1 MLSESKEFRGLSA
14 YLSPIAVLGL
24 AVGCS
29 VGWGSFVMPGTVFL
43 PSAGPLGAV
52 IGMALGTALMMVIG
66 LNYHYLMQRYPNA
79 GGAYAYV
86 SKICNY
92 DHGFLCAWFLVLT
105 YVAVV
110 WANASA
116 FCLIGRNL
124 LHGLFQVGGHY
135 TVAGYDVYTGEIAVT
150 LVALAALALVSIGGK
165 RLASRINTV
174 LAVVLVLGIAAGLA
188 AVFSANPDAA
198 VKAFTPLFAEGPAR
212 AVQVF
217 GILALAPWAFVGFE
231 SVSHSVEEFAFK
243 RRWTVWIIGAAL
255 VLGAFCY
262 ISLTIIAASTVPPGC
277 SNWSEY
283 VARIG
288 EYKGIEGLPVFYAV
302 EKAVGSYG
310 AELLCFATFAAI
322 ATGLIGNLIAAS
334 RLVYAMSRDEIVP
347 QWFSRLSADGTPR
360 NAMLFIVALS
370 LFVPFV
376 GRTAIGWIVDVTTIG
391 ACVAYGYVSYCALVQ
406 AKGEGCRHVMASGAV
421 GLAASVAFTVYFLV
435 PQLWSLGAFAP
446 ESYLVLAA
454 WSIVGVLYFRRVI
467 GEDKAH
473 RFGKTT
479 VTWLVMMALIF
490 FTSLT
495 WVKQATHRVAG
506 EVMQRIG
513 DFYAGGGSGA
523 GSAGEGGFISRQM
536 THVGDALMRYS
547 LVQMLLVMLALYI
560 MFNIYRHLMRRERR
574 AEMERVRAE
583 SSSRAKSVFLSN
595 MSHDIRTPMNAI
607 VGYTALAGREG
618 TTMEQMRGYLAKI
631 GSASDHLLA
640 LINDILEMSRIEAG
654 RMELEPVAIDIGAF
668 VRETYDMFRP
678 QTEAKGVTLSYDI
691 ANLSHRHV
699 MCDGN
704 RLNRIMI
711 NLLGNAVKFT
721 PSGGSVKI
729 TLAEVAGSGKET
741 GGRARYELRVKD
753 SGIGMSPEFA
763 DHVFDSF
770 SRERTS
776 TVRGI
781 EGTGLGMAITKSL
794 VDLMG
799 GDIKVSTARGKGTEF
814 TITVDFEIASGP
826 AAGKGEAAAKED
838 EGGIDFSGK
847 RILLA
852 EDNEINRE
860 IAVEV
865 LADAGFDVDS
875 AENGQV
881 AFEKVRDGGARRYDA
896 VVMDVQMPIMGG
908 YEATR
913 AIRALGVAGVS
924 DVPIVALSAN
934 AFESDVKAALA
945 AGMDAHVAKPLH
957 IPELMAALSKII
969 YNRRANAADTNRKEK
984 GTDAEQTA

>member
-1 MLSESKEFRGLSA
+1 MLSENKEFRGLSA
-14 YLSPIAVLGL
+14 YLSPFAVLAL

-29 VGWGSFVMPGTVFL
+29 VGWGSFVMPGTMFL
-43 PSAGPLGAV
+43 PGAGPLGT
-52 IGMALGTALMMVIG
+52 ILGMALGTALMLVIG
-66 LNYHYLMQRYPNA
+66 MNYHYLMQRYPDA

-86 SKICNY
+86 SRICNH

-105 YVAVV
+105 YVAVA

-124 LHGLFQVGGHY
+124 LHGLFQVGWRY
-135 TVAGYDVYTGEIAVT
+135 TVAGYDVYAGEIVVT
-150 LVALAALALVSIGGK
+150 LVALAALALVCLGGK
-165 RLASRINTV
+165 RIASRINTA
-174 LAVVLVLGIAAGLA
+174 LAVVLVLGIAVGLA
-188 AVFSANPDAA
+188 AVFAARPGAA
-198 VKAFTPLFAEGPAR
+198 VKAFTPLFAEGPGR
-212 AVQVF
+212 AAQIF

-231 SVSHSVEEFAFK
+231 SISHSVEEFTFN
-243 RRWTVWIIGAAL
+243 RRRTIWIIGAAL
-255 VLGAFCY
+255 ALGAFCY
-262 ISLTIIAASTVPPGC
+262 IGLTIIAASTVPPGC
-277 SNWSEY
+277 ANWSEY
-283 VARIG
+283 VAHLG
-288 EYKGIEGLPVFYAV
+288 EYDGIEGLPVFYAV
-302 EKAVGSYG
+302 ETAIGRYG

-334 RLVYAMSRDEIVP
+334 RLIYAMSRDGIMP
-347 QWFSRLSADGTPR
+347 KWMSHLSADGAPR

-391 ACVAYGYVSYCALVQ
+391 ACVSYGYVSYCAFAK
-406 AKGEGCRHVMASGAV
+406 AKGEGRRFVMASGAT
-421 GLAASVAFTVYFLV
+421 GLAASVAFTVYFMV

-454 WSIVGVLYFRRVI
+454 WSIVGVLYFRRLI
-467 GEDKAH
+467 GADREH
-473 RFGKTT
+473 SFSKTT
-479 VTWLVMMALIF
+479 VTWLVMMSLIF

-547 LVQMLLVMLALYI
+547 LVQMVLVLLALFI

-583 SSSRAKSVFLSN
+583 SGSRAKSVFLSN

-607 VGYTALAGREG
+607 VGYTALAGRKG
-618 TTMEQMRGYLAKI
+618 TTMEQMREYLGKI
-631 GSASDHLLA
+631 GVASDHLLA

-654 RMELEPVAIDIGAF
+654 RMELEPVATDIESF
-668 VRETYDMFRP
+668 VHNVYDMFRT
-678 QTEAKGVTLSYDI
+678 QTEAKGVSLSLDVGR
-691 ANLSHRHV
+691 LVHRHV

-704 RLNRIMI
+704 RLNRVMI
-711 NLLGNAVKFT
+711 NLVGNAVKFT
-721 PSGGSVKI
+721 PSGGAVKI
-729 TLAEVAGSGKET
+729 SLAEGDGAGEVP

-763 DHVFDSF
+763 AHVFDAF
-770 SRERTS
+770 SRERTAAVGS
-776 TVRGI
+776 I
-781 EGTGLGMAITKSL
+781 EGTGLGMAIAKSI
-794 VDLMG
+794 VELMG
-799 GDIKVSTARGKGTEF
+799 GDIKVTTERGKGTEF
-814 TITVDFEIASGP
+814 TIVVDFEIAPEP
-826 AAGKGEAAAKED
+826 AADKTAADGDAS
-838 EGGIDFSGK
+838 EGFDFSGM
-847 RILLA
+847 RLLLA

-860 IAVEV
+860 IALTV
-865 LADAGFDVDS
+865 LADAGFEVDS
-875 AENGQV
+875 AENGKI
-881 AFEKVRDGGARRYDA
+881 AFEKVRDGGAGRYDA
-896 VVMDVQMPIMGG
+896 VVMDVLMPVMGG

-924 DVPIVALSAN
+924 DVPIIAFSAN

-945 AGMDAHVAKPLH
+945 AGMDAHVAKPIR
-957 IPELMAALSKII
+957 IPELMSTLSRII
-969 YNRRANAADTNRKEK
+969 SARRADAAGTIRKEK
-984 GTDAEQTA
+984 EPDAEQTA